1 MVAGER
7 TLPMRIA
14 DPFLNDLIPRAYFG
28 GGAPKAPKPPKIPKP
43 KPMVMPA
50 PPPMPKFEMPKMPK
64 TSTAAEI
71 AAAMPKPIPPTPIPP
86 PATTSPLEA
95 QEVAA
100 EELRKQGRRRGYAA
114 SIIAGEQPQEYASTA
129 TPPGSLL
136 G

>member
-1 MVAGER
+1 MVASER
-7 TLPMRIA
+7 NAAMRLA
-14 DPFLNDLIPRAYFG
+14 DPFSNDLIPSNFFG
-28 GGAPKAPKPPKIPKP
+28 GGGGSAPKPVKVPKAQPI
-43 KPMVMPA
+43 VMPP
-50 PPPMPKFEMPKMPK
+50 PPPMPSFEMPK
-64 TSTAAEI
+64 TSSAAEI
-71 AAAMPKPIPPTPIPP
+71 AAAMPKPVPATPIPP

-114 SIIAGEQPQEYASTA
+114 SIVAGEQPQEYASTA

>member
-1 MVAGER
+1 MVASER
-7 TLPMRIA
+7 NAAMRIA
-14 DPFLNDLIPRAYFG
+14 DPFSNDLIPRCYFG
-28 GGAPKAPKPPKIPKP
+28 GGAPKAPKPVKIPKP
-43 KPMVMPA
+43 EPFVMPP
-50 PPPMPKFEMPKMPK
+50 PPPMPKFEMPK
-64 TSTAAEI
+64 TSSAAEI

-114 SIIAGEQPQEYASTA
+114 SIVAGEQPQEYASTA